1 MLRLVCKA
9 QEQPRERVR
18 EMAEELCISP
28 RTAELLLSRGIT
40 DCDEAANFLNPSES
54 ALENAYLLKD
64 MDKAVSRIRKAIDL
78 GEKIVVF
85 GDYDAAIHFG
95 HRIKR
100 SALLSDIDRLAAYFK
115 SAGLR
120 RGDVYTVFLPTC
132 VQSFV
137 AFYALNKI
145 GVIANIVHPLTP
157 PELLKETM
165 DAVGSKGVML
175 MDLLAKPY
183 VDMLNFHNVPCVVCS
198 NSDYVSPAAHP
209 AFRGYELFAA
219 HASSGIKNAL
229 SYRAAIHR
237 CPPSDGVHNNGSDIA
252 VYLHGGGTTGKSKTI
267 KLSSKALNELAYK
280 TGKVE
285 HHNTPGVEC
294 SMIVLPLFHA
304 FGLGVSMHFSMCEGF
319 CCIPVARF
327 KPRKANELMREYK
340 ISFIVGVPNMYKK
353 MFEQKNFEG
362 KHLRNLELLFSGGDI
377 VTEQFLDMFN
387 STIAKWGG
395 KGRLFRG
402 YGLTEVS
409 SVCCA
414 NTYADFKRNSVGKP
428 FYGMRV
434 EIWDKD
440 KKRLPANTVGEI
452 AVSGSTLMEGYLNE
466 PTSGVYTD
474 DSGVRWVLTGDL
486 GYIDEDGFLF
496 FTGRKKRLIIISG
509 YNVYPGQIENILDAH
524 EYVQMSCV
532 IGVPDPYKMQKV
544 KAFVKLAAGV
554 PATEDTRQALLAYC
568 RKNVA
573 KYAMPYDIEFKE
585 DMPKT
590 LVGKVAYRELEE
602 EELARI
608 KAQEE

>member
-1 MLRLVCKA
+1 MIPTESYNCYEYFKNN
-9 QEQPRERVR
+9 
-18 EMAEELCISP
+18 
-28 RTAELLLSRGIT
+28 TA
-40 DCDEAANFLNPSES
+40 A
-54 ALENAYLLKD
+54 
-64 MDKAVSRIRKAIDL
+64 
-78 GEKIVVF
+78 F

-428 FYGMRV
+428 FYDMRV

-509 YNVYPGQIENILDAH
+509 YNVYPSDIEEKVIGVAGITEACAVQGFGLGLSIVDRLVKLLGGTIALDSEPENKKKKIEEINEFCSENLPRFSRPTKIIILDAL
-524 EYVQMSCV
+524 
-532 IGVPDPYKMQKV
+532 PR
-544 KAFVKLAAGV
+544 
-554 PATEDTRQALLAYC
+554 TR
-568 RKNVA
+568 
-573 KYAMPYDIEFKE
+573 M
-585 DMPKT
+585 
-590 LVGKVAYRELEE
+590 GKVDFMKLCDPRRPKNAASAKRQKSRKRSSKPHEKTYTKDRSVC
-602 EELARI
+602 LAERSFFFLR
-608 KAQEE
+608 QST

>member
-1 MLRLVCKA
+1 MIPTESYNCYEYFKNN
-9 QEQPRERVR
+9 
-18 EMAEELCISP
+18 
-28 RTAELLLSRGIT
+28 TA
-40 DCDEAANFLNPSES
+40 A
-54 ALENAYLLKD
+54 
-64 MDKAVSRIRKAIDL
+64 
-78 GEKIVVF
+78 F

-387 STIAKWGG
+387 STIGG

-428 FYGMRV
+428 FYDMRV

-509 YNVYPGQIENILDAH
+509 YNVYPSDIEEKVIGVAGITEACAVQGYIEAKPIVKLYVALDSEPENKKKKIEEINEFCSENLPRFSRPTKIIILDAL
-524 EYVQMSCV
+524 
-532 IGVPDPYKMQKV
+532 PR
-544 KAFVKLAAGV
+544 
-554 PATEDTRQALLAYC
+554 TR
-568 RKNVA
+568 
-573 KYAMPYDIEFKE
+573 M
-585 DMPKT
+585 
-590 LVGKVAYRELEE
+590 GKVDFMKLCDPAPTEKRRERE
-602 EELARI
+602 
-608 KAQEE
+608 KAEKQEAKQ

>member
-1 MLRLVCKA
+1 MIPTESYNCYEYFKNN
-9 QEQPRERVR
+9 
-18 EMAEELCISP
+18 
-28 RTAELLLSRGIT
+28 TA
-40 DCDEAANFLNPSES
+40 A
-54 ALENAYLLKD
+54 
-64 MDKAVSRIRKAIDL
+64 
-78 GEKIVVF
+78 F

-229 SYRAAIHR
+229 SYRAVIHR

-319 CCIPVARF
+319 CCIP

-509 YNVYPGQIENILDAH
+509 YNVYPSDIEEKVIGVAGITEACAVQGYIEAKPIVKLYVALDSEPENKKKKIEEINEFCSENLPRFSRPTKIIILDAL
-524 EYVQMSCV
+524 
-532 IGVPDPYKMQKV
+532 PR
-544 KAFVKLAAGV
+544 
-554 PATEDTRQALLAYC
+554 TR
-568 RKNVA
+568 
-573 KYAMPYDIEFKE
+573 M
-585 DMPKT
+585 
-590 LVGKVAYRELEE
+590 GKVDFMKLCDPAPTEKRRERE
-602 EELARI
+602 
-608 KAQEE
+608 KAEKQEAKQ

>member
-1 MLRLVCKA
+1 MIPTESYNCYEYFKNN
-9 QEQPRERVR
+9 
-18 EMAEELCISP
+18 
-28 RTAELLLSRGIT
+28 TA
-40 DCDEAANFLNPSES
+40 A
-54 ALENAYLLKD
+54 
-64 MDKAVSRIRKAIDL
+64 
-78 GEKIVVF
+78 F

-294 SMIVLPLFHA
+294 SMIVLPA

-340 ISFIVGVPNMYKK
+340 VSFIVGVPNMYKK

-509 YNVYPGQIENILDAH
+509 YNVYPSDIEEKVIGVAGITEACAVQGYIEAKPIVKLYVALDSEPENKKKKIEEINEFCSENLPRFSRPTKIIILDAL
-524 EYVQMSCV
+524 
-532 IGVPDPYKMQKV
+532 PR
-544 KAFVKLAAGV
+544 
-554 PATEDTRQALLAYC
+554 TR
-568 RKNVA
+568 
-573 KYAMPYDIEFKE
+573 M
-585 DMPKT
+585 
-590 LVGKVAYRELEE
+590 GKVDFMKLCDPAPTEKRRERE
-602 EELARI
+602 
-608 KAQEE
+608 KAEKQEAKQ

>member
-1 MLRLVCKA
+1 MIPTESYNCYEYFKNN
-9 QEQPRERVR
+9 
-18 EMAEELCISP
+18 
-28 RTAELLLSRGIT
+28 TA
-40 DCDEAANFLNPSES
+40 A
-54 ALENAYLLKD
+54 
-64 MDKAVSRIRKAIDL
+64 
-78 GEKIVVF
+78 F

-428 FYGMRV
+428 FYDMRV

-474 DSGVRWVLTGDL
+474 DSGVRWVLTGDEGSVTL
-486 GYIDEDGFLF
+486 RADVADGWLTFSVRDTGRGIGPEERERIFAEFVRLRSAQGVDGFGL
-496 FTGRKKRLIIISG
+496 GLSIVDRL
-509 YNVYPGQIENILDAH
+509 
-524 EYVQMSCV
+524 
-532 IGVPDPYKMQKV
+532 
-544 KAFVKLAAGV
+544 VKLLGG
-554 PATEDTRQALLAYC
+554 TIALDSEPENKKKKIEEINEFCSENLPRFSRPRIVSVSSRFARVTGDRRIYC
-568 RKNVA
+568 A
-573 KYAMPYDIEFKE
+573 SA
-585 DMPKT
+585 
-590 LVGKVAYRELEE
+590 
-602 EELARI
+602 
-608 KAQEE
+608 

>member
-1 MLRLVCKA
+1 MIPTESYNCYEYFKNN
-9 QEQPRERVR
+9 
-18 EMAEELCISP
+18 
-28 RTAELLLSRGIT
+28 TA
-40 DCDEAANFLNPSES
+40 A
-54 ALENAYLLKD
+54 
-64 MDKAVSRIRKAIDL
+64 
-78 GEKIVVF
+78 F

-120 RGDVYTVFLPTC
+120 RGDVYTVFL
-132 VQSFV
+132 QSFV

-428 FYGMRV
+428 FYDMRV

-509 YNVYPGQIENILDAH
+509 YNVYPSDIEEKVIGVAGITEACAVQGYIEAKPIVKLYVALDSEPENKKKKIEEINEFCSENLPRFSRPTKIIILDAL
-524 EYVQMSCV
+524 
-532 IGVPDPYKMQKV
+532 PR
-544 KAFVKLAAGV
+544 
-554 PATEDTRQALLAYC
+554 TR
-568 RKNVA
+568 
-573 KYAMPYDIEFKE
+573 M
-585 DMPKT
+585 
-590 LVGKVAYRELEE
+590 GKVDFMKLCDPAPTEKRRERE
-602 EELARI
+602 
-608 KAQEE
+608 KAEKQEAKQ

>member
-1 MLRLVCKA
+1 MIKTESYNCYEYFKNN
-9 QEQPRERVR
+9 
-18 EMAEELCISP
+18 
-28 RTAELLLSRGIT
+28 TA
-40 DCDEAANFLNPSES
+40 A
-54 ALENAYLLKD
+54 
-64 MDKAVSRIRKAIDL
+64 
-78 GEKIVVF
+78 F

-100 SALLSDIDRLAAYFK
+100 SALISDIDRLAAYFK

-165 DAVGSKGVML
+165 DEVGSKGVML

-183 VDMLNFHNVPCVVCS
+183 VDMLNFHNIPCVICS
-198 NSDYVSPAAHP
+198 NSDYVSPATQP
-209 AFRGYELFAA
+209 AFRAYELFAA
-219 HASSGIKNAL
+219 HASTGIKNAL
-229 SYRAAIHR
+229 GYRTVLR
-237 CPPSDGVHNNGSDIA
+237 RYPPSDGVKNNGADVA

-280 TGKVE
+280 TGQIE

-319 CCIPVARF
+319 CCIPVPRF
-327 KPRKANELMREYK
+327 KPRRANELMREYK
-340 ISFIVGVPNMYKK
+340 VSFIVGVPNMYKK
-353 MFEQKNFEG
+353 MLEQKNFEG

-377 VTEQFLDMFN
+377 VTEQFLDRFN
-387 STIAKWGG
+387 STVAKWGG
-395 KGRLFRG
+395 TGRLFRG

-414 NTYADFKRNSVGKP
+414 NTYAEFKRNSVGRP
-428 FYGMRV
+428 FYGMRI

-440 KKRLPANTVGEI
+440 NNRLPANTVGEI

-466 PTSGVYTD
+466 PTERDIYRRQRRALGAHGRPRLYRR
-474 DSGVRWVLTGDL
+474 GRLPVLYGAQ
-486 GYIDEDGFLF
+486 
-496 FTGRKKRLIIISG
+496 KRLIIISG
-509 YNVYPGQIENILDAH
+509 YNVYPSDIEEKVMGVAGITEACAVQGYIEDKPIVKLYVALDSEPENKRKKVDEISTYCNDNLPRFSRPTKIVILDALPRT
-524 EYVQMSCV
+524 QM
-532 IGVPDPYKMQKV
+532 
-544 KAFVKLAAGV
+544 
-554 PATEDTRQALLAYC
+554 
-568 RKNVA
+568 
-573 KYAMPYDIEFKE
+573 
-585 DMPKT
+585 
-590 LVGKVAYRELEE
+590 GKVDFMKLCDPAPTERRRERERDE
-602 EELARI
+602 
-608 KAQEE
+608 KQETKQ

>member
-1 MLRLVCKA
+1 MIPTESYNCYEYFKNN
-9 QEQPRERVR
+9 
-18 EMAEELCISP
+18 
-28 RTAELLLSRGIT
+28 TA
-40 DCDEAANFLNPSES
+40 A
-54 ALENAYLLKD
+54 
-64 MDKAVSRIRKAIDL
+64 
-78 GEKIVVF
+78 F

-466 PTSGVYTD
+466 PTSGAYTVAD
-474 DSGVRWVLTGDL
+474 PAEHVRIKVDENSGVRWVLTGDL

-509 YNVYPGQIENILDAH
+509 YNVYPSDIEEKVIGVAGITEACAVQGYIEAKPIVKLYVALDSEPENKKKKIEEINEFCSENLPRFSRPTKIIILDAL
-524 EYVQMSCV
+524 
-532 IGVPDPYKMQKV
+532 PR
-544 KAFVKLAAGV
+544 
-554 PATEDTRQALLAYC
+554 TR
-568 RKNVA
+568 
-573 KYAMPYDIEFKE
+573 M
-585 DMPKT
+585 
-590 LVGKVAYRELEE
+590 GKVDFMKLCDPAPTEKRRERE
-602 EELARI
+602 
-608 KAQEE
+608 KAEKQEAKQ

>member
-1 MLRLVCKA
+1 MIPTESYNCYEYFKNN
-9 QEQPRERVR
+9 
-18 EMAEELCISP
+18 
-28 RTAELLLSRGIT
+28 TA
-40 DCDEAANFLNPSES
+40 A
-54 ALENAYLLKD
+54 
-64 MDKAVSRIRKAIDL
+64 
-78 GEKIVVF
+78 F

-237 CPPSDGVHNNGSDIA
+237 GPPSDGVHNNGSDIA
-252 VYLHGGGTTGKSKTI
+252 YLHGGGTTGKSKTI

-340 ISFIVGVPNMYKK
+340 VSFIVGVPNMYKK

-428 FYGMRV
+428 FYDMRV

-509 YNVYPGQIENILDAH
+509 YNVYPSDIEEKVIGVAGITEACAVQGYIEAKPIVKLYVALDSEPENKKKKIEEINEFCSENLPRFSRPTKIIILDAL
-524 EYVQMSCV
+524 
-532 IGVPDPYKMQKV
+532 PR
-544 KAFVKLAAGV
+544 
-554 PATEDTRQALLAYC
+554 TR
-568 RKNVA
+568 
-573 KYAMPYDIEFKE
+573 M
-585 DMPKT
+585 
-590 LVGKVAYRELEE
+590 GKVDFMKLCDPAPTEKRRERE
-602 EELARI
+602 
-608 KAQEE
+608 KAEKQEAKQ

>member
-1 MLRLVCKA
+1 MIPTESYNCYEYFKNN
-9 QEQPRERVR
+9 
-18 EMAEELCISP
+18 
-28 RTAELLLSRGIT
+28 TA
-40 DCDEAANFLNPSES
+40 A
-54 ALENAYLLKD
+54 
-64 MDKAVSRIRKAIDL
+64 
-78 GEKIVVF
+78 F

-183 VDMLNFHNVPCVVCS
+183 VDMLNFHNVCS
-198 NSDYVSPAAHP
+198 NSDYVPPAAHP

-229 SYRAAIHR
+229 SYRAVIHR

-509 YNVYPGQIENILDAH
+509 YNVYPSDIEEKVIGVAGITEACAVQGYIEAKPIVKLYVALDSEPENKKKKIEEINEFCSENLPRFSRPTKIIILDAL
-524 EYVQMSCV
+524 
-532 IGVPDPYKMQKV
+532 PR
-544 KAFVKLAAGV
+544 
-554 PATEDTRQALLAYC
+554 TR
-568 RKNVA
+568 
-573 KYAMPYDIEFKE
+573 M
-585 DMPKT
+585 
-590 LVGKVAYRELEE
+590 GKVDFMKLCDPAPTEKRRERE
-602 EELARI
+602 
-608 KAQEE
+608 KAEKQEAKQ

>member
-1 MLRLVCKA
+1 MIPTESYNCYEYFKNN
-9 QEQPRERVR
+9 
-18 EMAEELCISP
+18 
-28 RTAELLLSRGIT
+28 TA
-40 DCDEAANFLNPSES
+40 A
-54 ALENAYLLKD
+54 
-64 MDKAVSRIRKAIDL
+64 
-78 GEKIVVF
+78 F

-165 DAVGSKGVML
+165 DAVGSKGVMI

-237 CPPSDGVHNNGSDIA
+237 CLPSDGVHNNGSDIA

-340 ISFIVGVPNMYKK
+340 VSFIVGVPNMYKK

-387 STIAKWGG
+387 STIAK
-395 KGRLFRG
+395 
-402 YGLTEVS
+402 
-409 SVCCA
+409 
-414 NTYADFKRNSVGKP
+414 
-428 FYGMRV
+428 
-434 EIWDKD
+434 
-440 KKRLPANTVGEI
+440 
-452 AVSGSTLMEGYLNE
+452 
-466 PTSGVYTD
+466 
-474 DSGVRWVLTGDL
+474 
-486 GYIDEDGFLF
+486 
-496 FTGRKKRLIIISG
+496 
-509 YNVYPGQIENILDAH
+509 
-524 EYVQMSCV
+524 
-532 IGVPDPYKMQKV
+532 
-544 KAFVKLAAGV
+544 
-554 PATEDTRQALLAYC
+554 
-568 RKNVA
+568 
-573 KYAMPYDIEFKE
+573 
-585 DMPKT
+585 
-590 LVGKVAYRELEE
+590 
-602 EELARI
+602 
-608 KAQEE
+608 

>member
-1 MLRLVCKA
+1 MIPTESYNCYEYFKNN
-9 QEQPRERVR
+9 
-18 EMAEELCISP
+18 
-28 RTAELLLSRGIT
+28 TA
-40 DCDEAANFLNPSES
+40 A
-54 ALENAYLLKD
+54 
-64 MDKAVSRIRKAIDL
+64 
-78 GEKIVVF
+78 F

-229 SYRAAIHR
+229 SY

-285 HHNTPGVEC
+285 HRNTPGVEC

-340 ISFIVGVPNMYKK
+340 VSFIVGVPNMYKK

-428 FYGMRV
+428 FYDMRV

-509 YNVYPGQIENILDAH
+509 YNVYPSDIEEKVIGVAGITEACAVQGYIEAKPIVKLYVALDSEPENKKKKIEEINEFCSENLPRFSRPTKIIILDAL
-524 EYVQMSCV
+524 
-532 IGVPDPYKMQKV
+532 PR
-544 KAFVKLAAGV
+544 
-554 PATEDTRQALLAYC
+554 TR
-568 RKNVA
+568 
-573 KYAMPYDIEFKE
+573 M
-585 DMPKT
+585 
-590 LVGKVAYRELEE
+590 GKVDFMKLCDPAPTEKRRERE
-602 EELARI
+602 
-608 KAQEE
+608 KAEKQEAKQ

>member
-1 MLRLVCKA
+1 MIPTESYNCYEYFKNN
-9 QEQPRERVR
+9 
-18 EMAEELCISP
+18 
-28 RTAELLLSRGIT
+28 TA
-40 DCDEAANFLNPSES
+40 A
-54 ALENAYLLKD
+54 
-64 MDKAVSRIRKAIDL
+64 
-78 GEKIVVF
+78 F

-165 DAVGSKGVML
+165 DAVGSKGVMI

-280 TGKVE
+280 KGKVE

-340 ISFIVGVPNMYKK
+340 VSFIVGVPNMYKK

-440 KKRLPANTVGEI
+440 KNRLPTNTVGEI

-509 YNVYPGQIENILDAH
+509 YNVYPSDIEEKVIGVAGITEACAVQGYIEAKPIVKLYVALDSEPENKKKKIEEINEFCSENLPRFSRPTKIIILDAL
-524 EYVQMSCV
+524 
-532 IGVPDPYKMQKV
+532 PR
-544 KAFVKLAAGV
+544 
-554 PATEDTRQALLAYC
+554 TR
-568 RKNVA
+568 
-573 KYAMPYDIEFKE
+573 M
-585 DMPKT
+585 
-590 LVGKVAYRELEE
+590 GKVDFMKLCDPAPTEKRRERE
-602 EELARI
+602 
-608 KAQEE
+608 KAEKQEAKQ